1 MKIKHLYNK
10 GSNLKTFTHSTNR
23 IQQLTDNCGHR
34 TRPGNGQDRTLVAVE
49 NRLLLLLY
57 NNGRHGGGVVG
68 SKLEQVACLLGQHAL
83 WDDNNLRWSVVA
95 RLIHC
100 GRHNEKTSLIKNV
113 SLLRICVF
121 FRVTPGS
128 VVALALPEI

>member
-1 MKIKHLYNK
+1 MKILNTKAVTLRLYR
-10 GSNLKTFTHSTNR
+10 NR
-23 IQQLTDNCGHR
+23 IQQLTNNCGHR
-34 TRPGNGQDRTLVAVE
+34 TRSGNGQDRTLVAVE

-68 SKLEQVACLLGQHAL
+68 AELEQVACLLRQHAL

-100 GRHNEKTSLIKNV
+100 GRHSIKTYSLNQNV
-113 SLLRICVF
+113 WLLRICVF
-121 FRVTPGS
+121 LV
-128 VVALALPEI
+128 